1 MDHHKAPPLRLLI
14 IGAHPDDAD
23 IKAGGLAALYAR
35 SGHVVKMVS
44 LTNGDAGHHEMG
56 GAALAWRRRR
66 EAEAAGLCL
75 GAEYVT
81 LDTHDGELLPTLELR
96 RQVVALIRAFRPDL
110 VTSPRPW
117 DYHPDHR
124 AAAQVVLD
132 AIYLCTVP
140 NFCTEVP
147 HLRQMPVVA
156 YVYDGFQRPYPFQ
169 PDVAVDIDSVITLK
183 LDALHCHVSQ
193 MYEWLPYNRN
203 ELDAVPVGEAER
215 RAWLGEHYG
224 ARFRALAERYRSLLV
239 ARYGP
244 ELGRAVRHAEVFE
257 GAEYGAPLTEEAVS
271 RLFPSWRSSD

>member
-1 MDHHKAPPLRLLI
+1 MADHGGSSLRLLI

-35 SGHVVKMVS
+35 HGHVVKMVS

-56 GAALAWRRRR
+56 GAALAWRRRS
-66 EAEAAGLCL
+66 EAEAAGRRL
-75 GAEYVT
+75 GAQYVT
-81 LDTHDGELLPTLELR
+81 LDNHDAELLPTLELR

-132 AIYLCTVP
+132 AIYLSTVP

-147 HLRQMPVVA
+147 HLPQMPVVA

-169 PDVAVDIDSVITLK
+169 PDVAVDIDAVIELK
-183 LDALHCHVSQ
+183 IDALHCHVSQ
-193 MYEWLPYNRN
+193 VYEWLPYNRR
-203 ELDAVPVGEAER
+203 ELDAVPEGEPGR
-215 RAWLGEHYG
+215 RAWLRERYA
-224 ARFRALAERYRSLLV
+224 ARFQALTERYRSVLV

-244 ELGRAVRHAEVFE
+244 ELGHAVRYAEFFE
-257 GAEYGAPLTEEAVS
+257 GAEYGTPLTEGTVTK
-271 RLFPSWRSSD
+271 LFPF